1 MPHLL
6 AEDPSKPLAQA
17 HLPFRKQ
24 RANPSG
30 QASTS
35 AVEKPEDSPTI
46 DKKKDSKRVTGGLFK
61 EWFSRAQVS
70 KTEEPPGGNVQPSA
84 KRKPRLWEWFNPK
97 APLSEAEQSRKPID
111 SLGRRIT
118 PQQMGSSPVTE
129 AEGIEWFSF
138 GFNAFAKIQTCNLY
152 CIPETRRKK
161 VAPPRKVLRYGQL
174 GQGP

>member
-1 MPHLL
+1 MKLISIWPLLVWLSFSKLCMMPHLL
-6 AEDPSKPLAQA
+6 AEDPSKPLGQSAPTLSQTT
-17 HLPFRKQ
+17 LQ
-24 RANPSG
+24 ILQG

-61 EWFSRAQVS
+61 EWFSRARVS
-70 KTEEPPGGNVQPSA
+70 KTEEPPGVTSSPLP

-129 AEGIEWFSF
+129 AEGIEWFF
-138 GFNAFAKIQTCNLY
+138 IRF
-152 CIPETRRKK
+152 
-161 VAPPRKVLRYGQL
+161 
-174 GQGP
+174 